1 MLNLFFVWPF
11 KFIRWCIRKI
21 RDKRYDIDFSDYPDD
36 WKEDDENDTYLR
48 GDFMPQSILKLE
60 YKLKFFDVSLNKAY
74 TSEDISITK
83 DGAIVCKEYIPFTS
97 EPYSIREEKCSL
109 IVFKNLC
116 ERILNC
122 IETADRKVMFIDDS
136 SAELTIYYQDGN
148 TKTVDRG
155 LGNENKYIE
164 DIMQDFF
171 EKHLK

>member
-1 MLNLFFVWPF
+1 MQ
-11 KFIRWCIRKI
+11 
-21 RDKRYDIDFSDYPDD
+21 
-36 WKEDDENDTYLR
+36 
-48 GDFMPQSILKLE
+48 QSILKLE
-60 YKLKFFDVSLNKAY
+60 YTGKHFDLSLMKSY
-74 TSEDISITK
+74 TREIISITN
-83 DGAIVCKEYIPFTS
+83 DGIIICKEYKPDTRK
-97 EPYSIREEKCSL
+97 PHSIKEGKCSL

-122 IETADRKVMFIDDS
+122 IETADRKVMFTDNS

-148 TKTVDRG
+148 TQTMDRG